1 VTSDLDGPRIEQA
14 LERDG
19 VALGRP
25 LSIVDVTGSTN
36 DDAKA
41 AAHGGI
47 ASGAA
52 FVADTQTAGR
62 GRLGR
67 AWHSPAG
74 ENLYVSFVLRP
85 DHPDRTVPFVTL
97 AAGLATADAIAPLI
111 ECAVQLKWPNDVLV
125 SNRKI
130 AGVLCESA
138 VSKERTFVVVGIGL
152 NVRTTVF
159 PPDLAPTSTSLALA
173 GAKMLDRST
182 VLVSI
187 ATALSIRMNML
198 ARGESERI
206 LRDFSARALAPEGH
220 LR

>member
-1 VTSDLDGPRIEQA
+1 MTSDLDGRRIEQA

-41 AAHGGI
+41 AAHRGI

-67 AWHSPAG
+67 TWHSPAG

-85 DHPDRTVPFVTL
+85 DRPDRTVPFVTL

-111 ECAVQLKWPNDVLV
+111 DCAVQLKWPNDVLV

-138 VSKERTFVVVGIGL
+138 VSPERTFVVVGIGL
-152 NVRTTVF
+152 NVRTTAF

-182 VLVSI
+182 VLVSL
-187 ATALSIRMNML
+187 AAALSNRMDLL

-206 LRDFSARALAPEGH
+206 LRDFSARALAPNGH